1 MSDEQKTPTATKLF
15 TAYMKS
21 VDKVRALIKA
31 LATETTTAENLAAQ
45 LSAQYGI
52 YVTGNQ
58 PAAKRPRQPITAPS
72 DKGAGAATRVIG
84 EETPGGED
92 FELPP
97 QHHSSAPELASAG
110 SAEVADIRRDAGLD
124 VQAED
129 EQLASEGL
137 SMMEQLQRGM
147 KGVPSVVA
155 IPGEHQQDAAEGRSN
170 AEGGPVTQKPTEE

>member
-72 DKGAGAATRVIG
+72 DKGAGAGDAAQ
-84 EETPGGED
+84 ETPGGGD

-155 IPGEHQQDAAEGRSN
+155 IPGEHQQGETEGRSN